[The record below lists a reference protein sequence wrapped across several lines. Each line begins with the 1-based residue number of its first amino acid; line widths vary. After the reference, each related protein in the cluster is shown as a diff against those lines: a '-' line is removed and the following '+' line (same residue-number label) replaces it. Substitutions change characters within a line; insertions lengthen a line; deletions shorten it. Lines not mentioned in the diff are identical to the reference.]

1 RREGAEEL
9 GADHGADLVER
20 QVEARAEQG
29 EGGPVQGLQ
38 GAEEEEGR
46 EADEQDGA
54 AVGVAEGVGGHVLE
68 RYRFALR
75 RAARARTG
83 APSPPQPPPP
93 PRVGGR
99 PAPAARPAPAGRR
112 EGRYTL
118 ALAASGGARSGRRH
132 RTDTRTTLEVPA
144 VLRGEAAP
152 RLPERALEE

>member
-1 RREGAEEL
+1 GGHRRRARHQQALGAEQADQEPGGGDRREGAEEL

-118 ALAASGGARSGRRH
+118 ALAASGGARSGR
-132 RTDTRTTLEVPA
+132 
-144 VLRGEAAP
+144 
-152 RLPERALEE
+152 

>member
-1 RREGAEEL
+1 GGHRRRARHQQALGAEQADQEPGGGDRREGAEEL

-75 RAARARTG
+75 RAARAHRG
-83 APSPPQPPPP
+83 AFASAAATAAAGGRAPGARRP
-93 PRVGGR
+93 PRGPVYSCPGSVRRR
-99 PAPAARPAPAGRR
+99 PKWQKASNG
-112 EGRYTL
+112 YT
-118 ALAASGGARSGRRH
+118 
-132 RTDTRTTLEVPA
+132 
-144 VLRGEAAP
+144 
-152 RLPERALEE
+152 